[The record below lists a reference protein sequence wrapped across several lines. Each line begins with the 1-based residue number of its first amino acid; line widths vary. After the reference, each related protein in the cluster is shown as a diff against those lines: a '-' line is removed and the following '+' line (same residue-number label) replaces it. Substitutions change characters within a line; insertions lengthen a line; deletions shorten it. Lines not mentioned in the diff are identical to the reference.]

1 MHFDVIYYG
10 LIAVQSFAEDKAERA
25 LLDVKEE
32 VRKMYKGNVSFMF
45 KQTNLERNC
54 LEKFLKAKVTKVL
67 ENYTTSISSKN
78 LNAAFQKVDEV
89 KNIAGR
95 SITKMQS
102 NMEQTEK
109 LLDHS
114 QEIQFLTKDF
124 Q

>member
-1 MHFDVIYYG
+1 
-10 LIAVQSFAEDKAERA
+10 
-25 LLDVKEE
+25 
-32 VRKMYKGNVSFMF
+32 MYKGNVSFMF

-54 LEKFLKAKVTKVL
+54 LDKFLRTKVNKVL
-67 ENYTTSISSKN
+67 DNYSTSISSKN

-95 SITKMQS
+95 SITKMQA

-124 Q
+124 